1 MSSHLECWIICC
13 WIKGILLYVKY
24 LKLISNSLIADLSIC
39 RNWTVSWSVSVM
51 WTSVLRLYS
60 CEYFILCCRGL
71 CFFRGPWLV
80 TPPEIPHAPTRL
92 FYKQEVFLSTL
103 EDTNTVDSIVGKCAV
118 LEHGEYISCE
128 YWDWK
133 KLPYPLMWYSL
144 Y

>member
-1 MSSHLECWIICC
+1 MSNYLECWIISS
-13 WIKGILLYVKY
+13 WIKGILLYVEY
-24 LKLISNSLIADLSIC
+24 LNLISNSLTADLSIR
-39 RNWTVSWSVSVM
+39 RNWTVALVSVSCEHLIRV
-51 WTSVLRLYS
+51 YS
-60 CEYFILCCRGL
+60 CEYLILCCRGL

-133 KLPYPLMWYSL
+133 KSYPLMWYSL
-144 Y
+144 C